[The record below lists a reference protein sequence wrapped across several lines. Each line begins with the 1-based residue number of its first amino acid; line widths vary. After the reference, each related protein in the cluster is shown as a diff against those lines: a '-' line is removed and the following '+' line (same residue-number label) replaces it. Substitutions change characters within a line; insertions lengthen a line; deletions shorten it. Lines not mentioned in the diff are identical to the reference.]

1 MQYSFSRVDLFRQCK
16 RKFKYRYVDK
26 LKLIPDD
33 APDNPLIIGR
43 AMHKAIETDIE
54 NAIQEYQ
61 MAFPIITDLHINEIM
76 KLESMVP
83 KVKSMLEGATGLIH
97 EFRIITSDFIGFI
110 DLLEY
115 QGMDEDGRKVF
126 NMYDFKYSNAVDRYK
141 ASAQLHVYKYHFEVM
156 TGDVIQNMYYIM
168 IPKTSIRQKKDED
181 LRAFRMRL
189 TSTLEVLQPTIVP
202 VEYEPD
208 KVEEFLETIYF
219 IKQETEFPK
228 TVQPNCRFCEF
239 QKICEMGQTY
249 MILPSTTRRPIG
261 TPKKRKIWIYGA
273 PFSGKT
279 TMLDSA
285 PNPLNLNT
293 DENIQFVTMPYIHIK
308 NIVTVTGRSSN
319 TKLAWEVFKETIEE
333 LEKKQNEFQTI
344 IVDLL
349 EDMYESCR
357 LYMYDKLKI
366 THESDD
372 SFRAWDKVRT
382 EFLSTLRRLFSL
394 EYENI
399 VMVSHEDMSKDIT
412 KKSGDKI
419 TAIKPNLND
428 KVASKIA
435 GMVDIVARVVVE
447 DDGSRTLNF
456 KSNEVVFGGGRLHD
470 MVKTI
475 IPLDWNE
482 LMAVYEVA
490 DGGKPFTPPAP
501 KTGRGRKKSTVES
514 EPEVKEEP
522 KKEKAFRTK
531 PEPEKVTEKV
541 EEIPNVEPE
550 TDPFPMK
557 DDVEPETEP
566 PFTVPDPPQ
575 PSEDDPKPR
584 KRRRVRD

>member
-141 ASAQLHVYKYHFEVM
+141 ASAQLHVYKHHFEVM

-181 LRAFRMRL
+181 LRTFRMRL
-189 TSTLEVLQPTIVP
+189 ASTLEKLQPIIVP

-219 IKQETEFPK
+219 IKQETEFAK

-293 DENIQFVTMPYIHIK
+293 DENIQFVRCHI
-308 NIVTVTGRSSN
+308 
-319 TKLAWEVFKETIEE
+319 
-333 LEKKQNEFQTI
+333 
-344 IVDLL
+344 
-349 EDMYESCR
+349 
-357 LYMYDKLKI
+357 
-366 THESDD
+366 
-372 SFRAWDKVRT
+372 
-382 EFLSTLRRLFSL
+382 ST
-394 EYENI
+394 
-399 VMVSHEDMSKDIT
+399 SKT
-412 KKSGDKI
+412 S
-419 TAIKPNLND
+419 
-428 KVASKIA
+428 
-435 GMVDIVARVVVE
+435 
-447 DDGSRTLNF
+447 
-456 KSNEVVFGGGRLHD
+456 
-470 MVKTI
+470 
-475 IPLDWNE
+475 
-482 LMAVYEVA
+482 
-490 DGGKPFTPPAP
+490 
-501 KTGRGRKKSTVES
+501 
-514 EPEVKEEP
+514 
-522 KKEKAFRTK
+522 
-531 PEPEKVTEKV
+531 
-541 EEIPNVEPE
+541 
-550 TDPFPMK
+550 
-557 DDVEPETEP
+557 
-566 PFTVPDPPQ
+566 
-575 PSEDDPKPR
+575 
-584 KRRRVRD
+584 